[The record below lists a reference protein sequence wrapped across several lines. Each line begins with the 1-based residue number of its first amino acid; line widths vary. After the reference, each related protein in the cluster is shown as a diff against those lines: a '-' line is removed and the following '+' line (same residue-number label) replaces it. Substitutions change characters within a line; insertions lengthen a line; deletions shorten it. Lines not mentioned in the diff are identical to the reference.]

1 MVESIISN
9 AKAYACSEFIF
20 MRQNGMILKI
30 ILNSSNSSEE
40 LGLGGCIFF
49 VVVVVEEIV
58 LIAFCF

>member
-1 MVESIISN
+1 
-9 AKAYACSEFIF
+9 

-40 LGLGGCIFF
+40 LGLGGCVFF
-49 VVVVVEEIV
+49 VVVVEEIV

>member
-9 AKAYACSEFIF
+9 AKAYAYSEFIF

-40 LGLGGCIFF
+40 LGLGGCVFF
-49 VVVVVEEIV
+49 VVVVEEIV

>member
-1 MVESIISN
+1 MQRHMLAQS
-9 AKAYACSEFIF
+9 IF

-30 ILNSSNSSEE
+30 ILNSSYNSKK

-49 VVVVVEEIV
+49 VFVVGEEIV